1 MKRVIKMSQAWIAAL
16 VIGVALTGCGGGSSG
31 VTDGTDRTSSSG
43 SGSSQASSTG
53 DGTATLSWVAPAT
66 RVNGDGIAMGE
77 LQGYIIRFGQSASD
91 LSQTITINDAS
102 VMDYTVTNLGT
113 GEWFFAVQVVD
124 LDGLTSAPSEVVSKT
139 I

>member
-1 MKRVIKMSQAWIAAL
+1 
-16 VIGVALTGCGGGSSG
+16 
-31 VTDGTDRTSSSG
+31 
-43 SGSSQASSTG
+43 
-53 DGTATLSWVAPAT
+53 
-66 RVNGDGIAMGE
+66 MGE